1 MALSHKLLISVLV
14 GICLLGVAGI
24 FIADIGSTSPDP
36 VPFEDTVTTGVILE
50 NEPDEDRIDVPKAQ
64 VFYSQYEY
72 VVGYQ
77 GIERFVDA
85 SQQTGHEGR
94 FGYPTGVYVTDYSGT
109 ALEPT
114 TDGHLAANGTESW
127 TDAESAWFVVGSEA
141 RTPAGETVVPFSRQE
156 DAEAF
161 TTEHGGAV
169 VSWEQLLDHSFE
181 IDDASVVRDRV
192 DERHERGNEL
202 VSDATQARDRP
213 TEVVVGEDV
222 ATIQEGID
230 TAPRG
235 ATVFVPSG
243 NYNVSDAIGVDR
255 PITVAGEE
263 GTTVQGDGNGTVIRI
278 EDDRAAVTDLQIS
291 GVGDVAE
298 ADTGDRDL
306 EDSEDALE
314 MAYGQ
319 GDAGIEVNGSERTVV
334 ENVSIETPSNGVLLR
349 DSPEA
354 VVRNVTVDGSDH
366 WDDGY
371 MGVMTMRSPGG
382 VIEDSHFR
390 DGRDGIYTHRS
401 HELIYRNN
409 TLEGNRIG
417 VHLMYT
423 SDALIADNRILS
435 AKSTGIDVMTDPEHN
450 AVVGNEIR
458 DTSQGLL
465 MGGSQS
471 YVARNVITDTD
482 VGMTTAA
489 GNSIYERNVIAGNV
503 EGVQANQLLP
513 TNQVTDNDFIG
524 NHRHAAARLGV
535 LRVWTADGQ
544 GNYWDGAVGSSD
556 GTSLERSYSPTHP
569 VDERLHRVDG
579 TPTLARSPALDTLT
593 TFEETVSGM
602 RTESIVDTIPR
613 CEPANPELLAQ
624 TEQNSSK
631 YDLCKPS
638 LSYRG

>member
-109 ALEPT
+109 ALELT

-181 IDDASVVRDRV
+181 IDDADVVRDRV
-192 DERHERGNEL
+192 DERHERGDEL

-230 TAPRG
+230 TAPGG

-243 NYNVSDAIGVDR
+243 NYNVSDTIDVDR

-306 EDSEDALE
+306 EDSEDVLE

-354 VVRNVTVDGSDH
+354 VVRNVTVDGNDH

-513 TNQVTDNDFIG
+513 TNQVTNNDFIG

-556 GTSLERSYSPTHP
+556 GSTLERSYSPTHP

-593 TFEETVSGM
+593 TFEGTVSGM
-602 RTESIVDTIPR
+602 RTESIVDTAPR

-638 LSYRG
+638 LS

>member
-1 MALSHKLLISVLV
+1 MALSRKLLLPLLVSV
-14 GICLLGVAGI
+14 CLLGIAGMFVA
-24 FIADIGSTSPDP
+24 DVGSTSPDP

-50 NEPDEDRIDVPKAQ
+50 NEPDDDRIDVPKAQ

-94 FGYPTGVYVTDYSGT
+94 FGYPTDVYVTDYSGT
-109 ALEPT
+109 ALELT
-114 TDGHLAANGTESW
+114 TDDHLTASGTESW
-127 TDAESAWFVVGSEA
+127 TDAESAWFVVESEA

-169 VSWEQLLDHSFE
+169 VSWEQLLHYSFE
-181 IDDASVVRDRV
+181 IDDADVVRDRV
-192 DERHERGNEL
+192 DERHDRADEL
-202 VSDATQARDRP
+202 VSDGTQARDRP

-230 TAPRG
+230 TAPGG

-243 NYNVSDAIGVDR
+243 NYNVSDAIDVDR

-278 EDDRAAVTDLQIS
+278 EADRAAVTDLQIS

-298 ADTGDRDL
+298 ADTGDRNL
-306 EDSEDALE
+306 EDSEDVLE

-319 GDAGIEVNGSERTVV
+319 GDAGIEVNGSERTVI

-435 AKSTGIDVMTDPEHN
+435 AESTGIDVMTDPEHN

-513 TNQVTDNDFIG
+513 TNQVTNNDFIG

-556 GTSLERSYSPTHP
+556 GTTLERSYSPTHP

-593 TFEETVSGM
+593 TFEGTVSGM
-602 RTESIVDTIPR
+602 RAESIVDTAPR
-613 CEPANPELLAQ
+613 CEPTNPELLAQ
-624 TEQNSSK
+624 IEQNSSK
-631 YDLCKPS
+631 YDLCKSS
-638 LSYRG
+638 LSHRG

>member
-1 MALSHKLLISVLV
+1 MALSHKLLISVLA

-36 VPFEDTVTTGVILE
+36 VPFEDTVATGVILE

-85 SQQTGHEGR
+85 SQQMGHEDR
-94 FGYPTGVYVTDYSGT
+94 FGYPTGVYVTDYSGK
-109 ALEPT
+109 AFELT

-161 TTEHGGAV
+161 TTEHGGTV
-169 VSWEQLLDHSFE
+169 VSWERLLDHSFE
-181 IDDASVVRDRV
+181 IDDADVVRDRV
-192 DERHERGNEL
+192 DERHARGDEL

-213 TEVVVGEDV
+213 TEVVVGQDV

-230 TAPRG
+230 TASRG

-243 NYNVSDAIGVDR
+243 TYNVSDAIDVDR
-255 PITVAGEE
+255 PVTVAGEE

-298 ADTGDRDL
+298 ADTEDRNLD
-306 EDSEDALE
+306 DSEDVLE

-334 ENVSIETPSNGVLLR
+334 ENVSIETPANGVLLR

-423 SDALIADNRILS
+423 SDALIADNQILS
-435 AKSTGIDVMTDPEHN
+435 AESTGIDVMTDPEHN

-471 YVARNVITDTD
+471 YIAQNVITDTE

-489 GNSIYERNVIAGNV
+489 GNSIYERNVISGNV

-513 TNQVTDNDFIG
+513 TNQVTNNDFIG
-524 NHRHAAARLGV
+524 NYRHATARLGV

-544 GNYWDGAVGSSD
+544 GNYWEGAVGSSD
-556 GTSLERSYSPTHP
+556 GSSLERSYSPTHP

-579 TPTLARSPALDTLT
+579 TPTLTRSPALDTLT
-593 TFEETVSGM
+593 TFEGAVSGM
-602 RTESIVDTIPR
+602 RAESIVDTAPR
-613 CEPANPELLAQ
+613 CEPTNPELLAQ
-624 TEQNSSK
+624 IEQNSSK
-631 YDLCKPS
+631 YDLCEPS
-638 LSYRG
+638 LSDRG